1 VKILCNCAPV
11 QLGGGVG
18 RYVSNLFAEMAR
30 LDGAWRC
37 TVVANRTVAAAL
49 VPADPRFSA
58 LPLPW
63 PAQRS
68 AYLRV
73 PWEQA
78 GLARLARR
86 TRPDVIFCPGNVD
99 LLLAPASIP
108 SVVTINVSQPWA
120 RPREFPRATG
130 FYLRTFVRLSAR
142 TATTFITPTETT
154 RQELIRAVSIAPE
167 RIVAIPYG
175 VDVSQFRPAQAGD
188 ELSSWATAHRI
199 RQPYLLSIS
208 SLRRWKNFDT
218 LIRAFA
224 ASAAPRRGVQLVIAG
239 KALDARYD
247 HELRE
252 LAASLGMADSVI
264 LTGRAPEEQVAS
276 LYRMA
281 RAYVF
286 PSLFEG
292 FGLTQIEAM
301 ASGIPI
307 ALSRASVMP
316 EVGQDAAIYFDPLDV
331 NEMAD
336 AIEQV
341 LWDDALRERLV
352 TAGLG
357 RSRDFSWAE
366 TAQRTMAVLRAAA
379 GLGTQSA

>member
-1 VKILCNCAPV
+1 MKILCNCAPV
-11 QLGGGVG
+11 QIGGGVG
-18 RYVSNLFAEMAR
+18 RYVANLFVEMAR
-30 LDGAWRC
+30 LGGDWHCAVIAKR
-37 TVVANRTVAAAL
+37 NVAAAL
-49 VPADPRFSA
+49 VPADRRFSA

-63 PAQRS
+63 PAQHS

-86 TRPDVIFCPGNVD
+86 THPDVIFCPGNVD
-99 LLLAPASIP
+99 LLLAPAAIP
-108 SVVTINVSQPWA
+108 SVVTVNVSQPWV

-130 FYLRTFVRLSAR
+130 FYLRVFVKLSAR
-142 TATTFITPTETT
+142 TGTTFIAPTETT
-154 RQELIRAVSIAPE
+154 RQELIRAVGIAPD

-175 VDVSQFRPAQAGD
+175 VDVSQFRPVQAGD
-188 ELSSWATAHRI
+188 GLGPWATANRI

-218 LIRAFA
+218 LVKAFA
-224 ASAAPRRGVQLVIAG
+224 ASAAARRGVQLVIAG
-239 KALDARYD
+239 KPLDARYD
-247 HELRE
+247 RE
-252 LAASLGMADSVI
+252 VRERAASLGVADSVI
-264 LTGRAPEEQVAS
+264 ISGRAPEEEVAS

-301 ASGIPI
+301 ASGIPV

-331 NEMAD
+331 GDMAR

-341 LWDDALRERLV
+341 LWDEALCARLIA
-352 TAGLG
+352 AGLR
-357 RSRDFSWAE
+357 RSRDFSWAD

-379 GLGTQSA
+379 DSRAKF